1 MLVKNLFNW
10 ASLRSYNNNDMVSKH
25 MQKFLR
31 NLSIGR
37 FLTLALSSMA
47 LSVALLAALSFY
59 LMGAAHTDTVLIN
72 RVGVDQSN
80 SILTAN
86 INRLRA
92 RTKLGIYFDSPEKR
106 SLLSASDYTMR
117 ADEIA
122 NHIKLAQEDL
132 DRFSKVTDED
142 VEAKYVRDVVEV
154 YRPALVML
162 EKQVQAVRDKDWK
175 AYEDAIQ
182 EQQKGTKD
190 LELKVKDY
198 ITFTTDY
205 ADSLI
210 NQFQRNYTLFW
221 GLALVLLIISA
232 AVFVIA
238 RANIK
243 KHILSPLSEAL
254 EHLQH
259 MSKADLSRAISSHS
273 KNEVGQLIDAMVE
286 TQDKLR
292 EIVHSVRS
300 GSSLIFAGADE
311 ISIGNSD
318 LSARTEQQAASLE
331 ETASS
336 MEEMTATVKQNA
348 DNSRNASGLA
358 REASNTVDRGKEVVV
373 RVVGTMNGIA
383 DSSQKISHIIS
394 VIDSIA
400 FQTNILA
407 LNASVEAAR
416 AGEQGRGFAV
426 VANEVRSLAG
436 KSADAA
442 REIKALIQDSTARV
456 NEGSKLVEEAGS
468 TMDEMVSAVSRVTDI
483 IDEITA
489 ASREQSEGIGQINEA
504 VAQMDQVTQQNAS
517 LVQQAASASASL
529 REEAHRLEQ
538 EVSVFNLGGEQ
549 QRAKKSPART
559 PSAPVKARAV
569 VERQPAA
576 PKVDEWSSF

>member
-1 MLVKNLFNW
+1 MQEFLKN
-10 ASLRSYNNNDMVSKH
+10 V
-25 MQKFLR
+25 
-31 NLSIGR
+31 SIGR

-47 LSVALLAALSFY
+47 LSLALLAGLSFY
-59 LMGAAHTDTVLIN
+59 LMGAANSDTIEIN
-72 RVGVDQSN
+72 RVGNIQSN

-92 RTKLGIYFDSPEKR
+92 RTKLGIYFDSAEKR
-106 SLLSASDYTMR
+106 DALSPAEYTAR
-117 ADEIA
+117 ADEIST
-122 NHIKLAQEDL
+122 HIRLAQEDL
-132 DRFSKVTDED
+132 TAFGQVTDENP
-142 VEAKYVRDVVEV
+142 EAKYVRDVVEV
-154 YRPALVML
+154 YHPALGLL
-162 EKQVQAVRDKDWK
+162 EKQIQAVRDKDWK
-175 AYEDAIQ
+175 AYAASAQ

-198 ITFTTDY
+198 ISFTTTYSDN
-205 ADSLI
+205 LI
-210 NQFQRNYTLFW
+210 EKFQRNYTIFW
-221 GLALVLLIISA
+221 ELAIVLIILSA
-232 AVFVIA
+232 VVFMIA
-238 RANIK
+238 RASIK

-259 MSKADLSRAISSHS
+259 MSKADLSRAITSHS
-273 KNEVGQLIDAMVE
+273 KNEVGQLIEAMVE
-286 TQDKLR
+286 TQDRLR

-358 REASNTVDRGKEVVV
+358 REASSTVDRGKEVVV
-373 RVVGTMNGIA
+373 RVVDTMNGIA

-442 REIKALIQDSTARV
+442 REIKTLIQDSTARV
-456 NEGSKLVEEAGS
+456 NEGSKLVQEAGS

-517 LVQQAASASASL
+517 LVQQAASASATL

-549 QRAKKSPART
+549 AKAKKPV
-559 PSAPVKARAV
+559 VKASGTPPRPKV
-569 VERQPAA
+569 VAERQTAS

>member
-1 MLVKNLFNW
+1 
-10 ASLRSYNNNDMVSKH
+10 
-25 MQKFLR
+25 MQEFLR
-31 NLSIGR
+31 NVSIGR

-47 LSVALLAALSFY
+47 LSVALLAGLSFY
-59 LMGAAHTDTVLIN
+59 LMKAAHSDGVEIN

-80 SILTAN
+80 HILTAN

-92 RTKLGIYFDSPEKR
+92 RTKLGIYFDSAEKR
-106 SLLSASDYTMR
+106 DVLSAAEYVTRID
-117 ADEIA
+117 DIA
-122 NHIKLAQEDL
+122 NHVKLAHADL
-132 DRFSKVTDED
+132 DVFSNVTDAD
-142 VEAKYVRDVVEV
+142 PEAQLVRDVVEV
-154 YRPALVML
+154 YRPALGL
-162 EKQVQAVRDKDWK
+162 IEKQIQAVRDKNWI
-175 AYEDAIQ
+175 AYAEAAQ
-182 EQQKGTKD
+182 EQQSGTKA
-190 LELKVKDY
+190 LELKVADY
-198 ITFTTDY
+198 ITFSAQYSD
-205 ADSLI
+205 DLI
-210 NQFQRNYTLFW
+210 GKFQRNYTIFW
-221 GLALVLLIISA
+221 QLALVLVVLSA
-232 AVFVIA
+232 LVFMVA

-259 MSKADLSRAISSHS
+259 MSKADLSRAISAHN
-273 KNEVGQLIDAMVE
+273 KNEVGQLIEAMIE

-292 EIVHSVRS
+292 EIVHSVRA

-358 REASNTVDRGKEVVV
+358 REASSTVDRGKQVVV
-373 RVVGTMNGIA
+373 KVVDTMNGIS

-394 VIDSIA
+394 VIDAIA

-456 NEGSKLVEEAGS
+456 SEGSKLVEEAGS

-549 QRAKKSPART
+549 ARAKKPPVKPKST
-559 PSAPVKARAV
+559 PVKAKAV
-569 VERQPAA
+569 IERQPAS
-576 PKVDEWSSF
+576 PKVDEWSAF